1 MTSLLKQ
8 RIVFGLFVL
17 IVYKTVFVCAQIKTP
32 VKVSHPISP
41 HQAPI
46 PSTSNVMQ
54 PNRRP
59 PSMITSSLESFK
71 SINLESY
78 TSSHS
83 STAVHRSMST
93 PSLTNERTPAILPE
107 LDATHN
113 RAASVLNMGRM
124 HLEQPQPRNNFIQRL
139 RPNPQ
144 NMNTYLK
151 YLKNGAIGAAGIGGV
166 ITIADFLSN
175 KNGGEHII
183 VLPITST
190 TTTSTTQN
198 PEYYNPI
205 GPD

>member
-1 MTSLLKQ
+1 
-8 RIVFGLFVL
+8 
-17 IVYKTVFVCAQIKTP
+17 
-32 VKVSHPISP
+32 
-41 HQAPI
+41 
-46 PSTSNVMQ
+46 
-54 PNRRP
+54 
-59 PSMITSSLESFK
+59 
-71 SINLESY
+71 
-78 TSSHS
+78 
-83 STAVHRSMST
+83 
-93 PSLTNERTPAILPE
+93 
-107 LDATHN
+107 
-113 RAASVLNMGRM
+113 M

-183 VLPITST
+183 ALPITST
-190 TTTSTTQN
+190 TTTSTTPN